1 MSRKSSRKSILTC
14 ALVLLAATAG
24 ANANAA
30 EESAS
35 EDSAP
40 FAGSTNKG
48 PAPFASSPSAGFAA
62 MGQWVVTMKTTG
74 DNGYVFFHKPSGGD
88 WELSLHPSIDYF
100 ITNGVSLG
108 ATFGYTYSPAATGT
122 TVVDLGARAGFNL
135 NINDNLGFWP
145 TAGISF
151 NANSSNHTTNTH
163 TTLGVF
169 APFLYHL
176 VPHLFVGLGPSFS
189 VPLQGGGGNAY
200 GVDFVLG
207 GWL

>member
-1 MSRKSSRKSILTC
+1 MSRKSILTC

-24 ANANAA
+24 AKANAA
-30 EESAS
+30 EESSS

-40 FAGSTNKG
+40 FAGSANKG
-48 PAPFASSPSAGFAA
+48 PAPFAASPSAGFGAI
-62 MGQWVVTMKTTG
+62 GQWVLTMKTTG

-88 WELSLHPSIDYF
+88 WALSLHPSIDYF

-108 ATFGYTYSPAATGT
+108 ATVGYFHSPAATGT
-122 TVVDLGARAGFNL
+122 TVFDLGGRAGFNL

-151 NANSSNHTTNTH
+151 KVDSSNHNTTTR
-163 TTLGVF
+163 TVVGVF

-176 VPHLFVGLGPSFS
+176 VPHLFVGLGPSFAAR
-189 VPLQGGGGNAY
+189 LQGNGGNEY

>member
-1 MSRKSSRKSILTC
+1 MSRKSILTC

-30 EESAS
+30 EESSS

-40 FAGSTNKG
+40 FAGSANKG
-48 PAPFASSPSAGFAA
+48 PAPFAASPSAGFGAI
-62 MGQWVVTMKTTG
+62 GQWVLTMKTTG

-108 ATFGYTYSPAATGT
+108 ATVGYRYSPAETGT
-122 TVVDLGARAGFNL
+122 TVFDLGARAGFNL

-145 TAGISF
+145 TAGLSV
-151 NANSSNHTTNTH
+151 NVDSRNHTTNTH
-163 TTLGVF
+163 TTFGVF

-176 VPHLFVGLGPSFS
+176 VPHLFVGLGPSFAL
-189 VPLQGGGGNAY
+189 PLSGGGGNAY

>member
-1 MSRKSSRKSILTC
+1 MSRKSILTC

-30 EESAS
+30 EESSS

-40 FAGSTNKG
+40 FAGSANKG
-48 PAPFASSPSAGFAA
+48 PAPFAASPSAGFGAI
-62 MGQWVVTMKTTG
+62 GQWVLTMKTTG

-88 WELSLHPSIDYF
+88 WTLSLHPSIDYF
-100 ITNGVSLG
+100 ITNSVSLG
-108 ATFGYTYSPAATGT
+108 ATFGYFHSPAATGT

-145 TAGISF
+145 TAGISL
-151 NANSSNHTTNTH
+151 NIDSRMHDDEHDEPCSACSRRSSTIWCRTCSSASARRSRRGCRAVAATR
-163 TTLGVF
+163 
-169 APFLYHL
+169 
-176 VPHLFVGLGPSFS
+176 
-189 VPLQGGGGNAY
+189 Y

>member
-1 MSRKSSRKSILTC
+1 MSRKSILTC

-30 EESAS
+30 EESSS

-40 FAGSTNKG
+40 FAGSASKG
-48 PAPFASSPSAGFAA
+48 PAPFAASPSAGFGAI
-62 MGQWVVTMKTTG
+62 GQWVLTMKTTG

-100 ITNGVSLG
+100 ITNSVSLG
-108 ATFGYTYSPAATGT
+108 ATFGYFHSPAATGT

-135 NINDNLGFWP
+135 TINDNLGFWP
-145 TAGISF
+145 TAGISL
-151 NANSSNHTTNTH
+151 NIDSRMHVENVRTV
-163 TTLGVF
+163 LGVF
-169 APFLYHL
+169 APFVYHL
-176 VPHLFVGLGPSFS
+176 VPHLFVGLGPSFAAR
-189 VPLQGGGGNAY
+189 LQGDGGNSY

>member
-145 TAGISF
+145 TVGVGLTFDSRDHGNDTTTFFGI
-151 NANSSNHTTNTH
+151 
-163 TTLGVF
+163 F

-189 VPLQGGGGNAY
+189 MQLDGGGKVY